1 MADRYEEVL
10 QAVCQEETDRT
21 IYGPLVLEYVTLE
34 ERLDYLRTLPFIQV
48 HPKDPAKQRATAA
61 HKQYKELLQ
70 QYSNIAKILGRVGG
84 LDSQDEDSPLR
95 SWAKNRTELNDY

>member
-1 MADRYEEVL
+1 MADRYKEVL
-10 QAVCQEETDRT
+10 DAVCQEETDKT
-21 IYGPLVLEYVTLE
+21 IYSPLVREFVTLE

-70 QYSNIAKILGRVGG
+70 QYSNIAKILGKIGG
-84 LDSQDEDSPLR
+84 LDSQDDDSPLR
-95 SWAKNRTELNDY
+95 SWAKNRAEFDDY